1 MIVVLN
7 NKCNL
12 LKEEFIKYQSKLSTI
27 ESKSTLVLCPPSI
40 YLSKFYLN
48 NFNLG
53 SQNVSSYYEGAYTG
67 EISATQ
73 LKDLNVKYCI
83 VGHSERRKYQHESNE
98 DINKK
103 LELLLD
109 NGIIPILCVGEN
121 EKEKLENM
129 TMVKVINEIKDAFK
143 DIEDSRN
150 IIIAYEPIW
159 AIGSGKTPSKEEIEN
174 VLRNIKNDYPENT
187 LLYGGSITEK
197 NITNLKD
204 STYIDGYLLGG
215 LSLKIDNLKEFLQLL
230 DN

>member
-12 LKEEFIKYQSKLSTI
+12 LKDEFIKYQSKLATI
-27 ESKSTLVLCPPSI
+27 ESKSTLVLCPSDI

-48 NFNLG
+48 NFKLG

-67 EISATQ
+67 EVSATQ
-73 LKDLNVKYCI
+73 LKDLDVKYCI
-83 VGHSERRKYQHESNE
+83 VGHSERRKYQHETNI

-103 LELLLD
+103 LEMLLD

-121 EKEKLENM
+121 ENEKKENM
-129 TMVKVINEIKDAFK
+129 TIVKVINEIRDAFK
-143 DIEDSRN
+143 DIDETRN
-150 IIIAYEPIW
+150 VIIAYEPIW
-159 AIGSGKTPSKEEIEN
+159 AIGTGKTPSKEEIEN
-174 VLRNIKNDYPENT
+174 VLKEIKSDYPENT
-187 LLYGGSITEK
+187 LLYGGSVTEK
-197 NITNLKD
+197 NIDTLKD

-215 LSLKIDNLKEFLQLL
+215 LSLKVDNLKEFLQHL